1 MFGRQLKKIITEN
14 IKDEDIVCFG
24 EHNDKFG
31 RNDREIIGVE
41 TRQIGFDTNDT
52 YKVLITKQYNSNGA
66 MKFWK

>member
-24 EHNDKFG
+24 EQNDRFG

-52 YKVLITKQYNSNGA
+52 YKVLLTKQYNSNGA

>member
-31 RNDREIIGVE
+31 RDDREIIGVE

>member
-24 EHNDKFG
+24 EHNDRFG

>member
-52 YKVLITKQYNSNGA
+52 YKVLITKQYNFNGA

>member
-24 EHNDKFG
+24 EQNDKFG
-31 RNDREIIGVE
+31 RNDRDIIGVE